1 MQNDNLIPVEI
12 CHTRYN
18 VEISF
23 LQSLNQYGF
32 IHLVSVEEKQFIES
46 DELQTLE
53 KLIRLHYDLNINLEG
68 IEAINFLL
76 DRVQN
81 MQDEIAY
88 LKSKLKATP
97 PQFLSPDDDL

>member
-32 IHLVSVEEKQFIES
+32 IHLVSVEEKQYIET

-53 KLIRLHYDLNINLEG
+53 RLIRLHYDLSINLEG

-81 MQDEIAY
+81 MQEEIAY
-88 LKSKLKATP
+88 LKSKLKAAP
-97 PQFLSPDDDL
+97 SHFIHPDDDE